1 MCETY
6 GSSYGVFDCINCAH
20 SDTGYANALK
30 DSAIARSSG
39 YGGTLS
45 YDYGRLDAGGLNVT
59 RNNCKIDC
67 SGICCWPSVINASLS
82 FSAFTNNT
90 CDYVCI
96 LFNNDQAYNEMLAC
110 YVIDNK
116 QSEYYST
123 LGTIYCWCSYLT
135 ITDSYINNNVASR
148 DFSCGS
154 VTITVKNCVVNMS
167 KEKYGTVTYDVACK
181 ESGEIIDIDF
191 RDDCYVWNT
200 FKDLYRVEKRCTCM
214 RLQGQ
219 STGRKN
225 VLLAFLYV

>member
-6 GSSYGVFDCINCAH
+6 GSSYGVFECINCAH

-39 YGGTLS
+39 YWETLS
-45 YDYGRLDAGGLNVT
+45 YNAGRLDAAGLNVT
-59 RNNCKIDC
+59 RNKCDRYS
-67 SGICCWPSVINASLS
+67 SGIYCYPSVINASLS

-90 CDYVCI
+90 CDYICI
-96 LFNNDQAYNEMLAC
+96 CFVNDQAYNEMHAC

-116 QSEYYST
+116 QSSYSSY
-123 LGTIYCWCSYLT
+123 GTIYCWYSYLT

-148 DFSCGS
+148 DFYCAYG
-154 VTITVKNCVVNMS
+154 TITVKNCVVNMS

-191 RDDCYVWNT
+191 RDDCYVWI
-200 FKDLYRVEKRCTCM
+200 FKDLYRVEKRRTCM

>member
-39 YGGTLS
+39 YWGTLW
-45 YDYGRLDAGGLNVT
+45 YDYGRLNAGGLNVT
-59 RNNCKIDC
+59 RNNCDRLS
-67 SGICCWPSVINASLS
+67 SGIYCYPSVINASLS

-90 CDYVCI
+90 CDYICI
-96 LFNNDQAYNEMLAC
+96 WFDNDHKYNEMRAC
-110 YVIDNK
+110 YVFDNK
-116 QSEYYST
+116 QSSYST
-123 LGTIYCWCSYLT
+123 GGTIYCWYYLT
-135 ITDSYINNNVASR
+135 ITDSYINNNVASL
-148 DFSCGS
+148 DFYCVSG
-154 VTITVKNCVVNMS
+154 TITVKNCVVNMS
-167 KEKYGTVTYDVACK
+167 KEKYGTVTYNSCK
-181 ESGEIIDIDF
+181 ESAEIIDIDF
-191 RDDCYVWNT
+191 RDDCYVWI
-200 FKDLYRVEKRCTCM
+200 FKDLYRVGKRCTCM

>member
-39 YGGTLS
+39 YGETLS
-45 YDYGRLDAGGLNVT
+45 YNAGRLDASGLNVT
-59 RNNCKIDC
+59 RNNCDLLS
-67 SGICCWPSVINASLS
+67 SGIYCYSDIDASLS

-90 CDYVCI
+90 CDYMCI
-96 LFNNDQAYNEMLAC
+96 CFNNNQAYNEMHAC

-116 QSEYYST
+116 QSLYST
-123 LGTIYCWCSYLT
+123 YGTIYCRYYLT

-148 DFSCGS
+148 DFWCDSG
-154 VTITVKNCVVNMS
+154 TITVKNCVVNMS
-167 KEKYGTVTYDVACK
+167 KATAGTVEFDDSCK
-181 ESGEIIDIDF
+181 ESAEIIDIDF
-191 RDDCYVWNT
+191 RDDCYVWMLYNM
-200 FKDLYRVEKRCTCM
+200 YRVEKRCTCM
-214 RLQGQ
+214 RLQRQ
-219 STGRKN
+219 CTGRKN

>member
-1 MCETY
+1 MHTYMHAYMHTCICACMCETY

-45 YDYGRLDAGGLNVT
+45 YDYGRLGAGGLNVT
-59 RNNCKIDC
+59 RNNCDRYS
-67 SGICCWPSVINASLS
+67 SGIHCYSVINASLS

-90 CDYVCI
+90 CDYICI
-96 LFNNDQAYNEMLAC
+96 CFDNNHKYIEMHAC

-116 QSEYYST
+116 QSSYST
-123 LGTIYCWCSYLT
+123 GGTIYCRYYLT

-148 DFSCGS
+148 DFYCYSG
-154 VTITVKNCVVNMS
+154 TITVKNCVVNMS
-167 KEKYGTVTYDVACK
+167 KEKYGTV
-181 ESGEIIDIDF
+181 I
-191 RDDCYVWNT
+191 

-219 STGRKN
+219 RTGRKN